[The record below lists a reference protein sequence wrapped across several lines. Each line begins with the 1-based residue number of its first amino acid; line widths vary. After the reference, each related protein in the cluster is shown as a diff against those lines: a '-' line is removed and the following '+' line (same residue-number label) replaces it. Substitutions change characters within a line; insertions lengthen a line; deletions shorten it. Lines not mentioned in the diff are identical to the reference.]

1 MARRSNLISGM
12 DKNDFNK
19 VIETHHRQVINIA
32 YRFLN
37 DRSGAEDIAQEVFL
51 RFYQA
56 LPRYTP
62 KAKLSTYLYKITK
75 NLCLNYL
82 RKRRPEKF
90 FSLDETKR
98 DSEEKIL
105 DLPDEKV
112 LSPRTMLENEEL
124 RTKIYEALAKLPPN
138 QRTAVILKRYENL
151 GCDEIAGVLGCRVSA
166 VKSLLHRAKITL
178 RKELAFYLEK

>member
-1 MARRSNLISGM
+1 MERQ
-12 DKNDFNK
+12 DFDE
-19 VIETHHRQVINIA
+19 VIEAYHRQVINVA

-37 DRSGAEDIAQEVFL
+37 DRAAAEDISQEVFL

-82 RKRRPEKF
+82 RKRKPEKF
-90 FSLDETKR
+90 FSLDQSKN
-98 DSEEKIL
+98 DSGESTP
-105 DLPDEKV
+105 DFPDEKA
-112 LSPRTMLENEEL
+112 LSPRTILENKEL
-124 RTKIYEALAKLPPN
+124 RAKISESLVKLPPN

-151 GCDEIAGVLGCRVSA
+151 DYDEIANVLGCRVSA

-178 RKELAFYLEK
+178 RKELASYLKND